1 MQFQCT
7 DEVGHDIEEVFKLVR
22 DDMTALVPYL
32 NDVEEIKV
40 LERKDEPGGIRIVNV
55 WRGSTSKA
63 PSIVQ
68 KFISPELVTWN
79 DHAFWP
85 KDKRLAEWRLE
96 PRIGGRL
103 FECKGTTEVIPG
115 SGPGRCKIQIKG
127 DLNIYPER
135 LPGVPRLLAG
145 TVRSKIEEF
154 VVGMIVPN
162 LQTMARGVQGYFDDK
177 KSKPA

>member
-1 MQFQCT
+1 MQFECT
-7 DEVGHDIEEVFKLVR
+7 DEVGHDIEEVFHLVR

-32 NDVEEIKV
+32 SDVEEIKV

-63 PSIVQ
+63 PGIVQ
-68 KFISPELVTWN
+68 KFISPELVTWT

-85 KDKRLAEWRLE
+85 KDRKLAEWRLE
-96 PRIGGRL
+96 PRVGGRL
-103 FECKGTTEVIPG
+103 FECKGTTAVIPG
-115 SGPGRCKIQIKG
+115 TAPGRCKIQIKG

-177 KSKPA
+177 KGKTA